1 MQLLLFCKY
10 NIRLNHSFFSFP
22 VELFEHTREKEFLLN
37 VLLLYQGVIT
47 RIGRRDGELRLN
59 V

>member
-22 VELFEHTREKEFLLN
+22 VELFEHTREKEFFLMCF
-37 VLLLYQGVIT
+37 YYTKGIT